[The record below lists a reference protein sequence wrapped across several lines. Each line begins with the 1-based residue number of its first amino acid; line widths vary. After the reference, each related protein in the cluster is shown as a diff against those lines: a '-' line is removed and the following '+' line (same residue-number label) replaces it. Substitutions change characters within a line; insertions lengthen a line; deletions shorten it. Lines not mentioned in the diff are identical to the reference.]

1 MIQNM
6 TRGFVWALRYFWPLV
21 FYEIVTAAAAR
32 LAGREHLWLALF
44 GGAALAAPVFYAVY
58 RFRQSRKKTAA
69 HAPDSGEKTVMDA
82 PESGEKTAG
91 DMPGLREILFRF
103 AAGAVLGC
111 VLNLF
116 MAVSGLSRYAGSY
129 EQAAEYMFAMPVMLQ
144 LLGMCI
150 LAPLAEELMFRALAY
165 GQLRET
171 WSVRTAAI
179 LSALYFGAAH
189 GNPAQG
195 VYGFLMGLFLAKSY
209 EETGLAGSFAMHM
222 GANAAAVLMSLF
234 WGM

>member
-1 MIQNM
+1 M
-6 TRGFVWALRYFWPLV
+6 
-21 FYEIVTAAAAR
+21 
-32 LAGREHLWLALF
+32 
-44 GGAALAAPVFYAVY
+44 
-58 RFRQSRKKTAA
+58 
-69 HAPDSGEKTVMDA
+69 
-82 PESGEKTAG
+82 
-91 DMPGLREILFRF
+91 GL
-103 AAGAVLGC
+103 
-111 VLNLF
+111 
-116 MAVSGLSRYAGSY
+116 
-129 EQAAEYMFAMPVMLQ
+129 
-144 LLGMCI
+144 
-150 LAPLAEELMFRALAY
+150 
-165 GQLRET
+165 